1 MKGIK
6 EEVPLRVSDDQEFIE
21 ITRRLILGKQMENKI
36 VIKQRF

>member
-6 EEVPLRVSDDQEFIE
+6 EEGPLGVSDDQEFIE